1 MNNKVFFL
9 VLSGLLCA
17 IGMVVPMFMPKI
29 ILGPMSFTLAS
40 HVAVFLA
47 MFISPIMAVAVCIGT
62 TLGFFMTTPFII
74 ALRAASHIVFAFIG
88 AVIVKRNPDIIEKP
102 VSTVLFNI
110 FLALMHAIAEVAV
123 VTPFF
128 LSGSMFN
135 AEQLANGYVMS
146 VLLLVGCG
154 TFVHSCADYFVAL
167 FVWKPLSA
175 AIPEIK
181 KLR

>member
-29 ILGPMSFTLAS
+29 VLGPMSFTLAS

-74 ALRAASHIVFAFIG
+74 ALRAASHIVFAFC
-88 AVIVKRNPDIIEKP
+88 N
-102 VSTVLFNI
+102 
-110 FLALMHAIAEVAV
+110 
-123 VTPFF
+123 
-128 LSGSMFN
+128 
-135 AEQLANGYVMS
+135 
-146 VLLLVGCG
+146 C
-154 TFVHSCADYFVAL
+154 
-167 FVWKPLSA
+167 
-175 AIPEIK
+175 K
-181 KLR
+181 KKS

>member
-1 MNNKVFFL
+1 
-9 VLSGLLCA
+9 
-17 IGMVVPMFMPKI
+17 
-29 ILGPMSFTLAS
+29 
-40 HVAVFLA
+40 
-47 MFISPIMAVAVCIGT
+47 
-62 TLGFFMTTPFII
+62 MTTPFII

-154 TFVHSCADYFVAL
+154 TFVHSWADYFVAL